1 MTIIIEKAT
10 IKMKKLL
17 KYILL
22 LIYVALMPACGE
34 DSGLDGVF
42 ANKPFALVTAA
53 DGGRTS
59 ISAVIDDGKRTIRL
73 TFDKKRDVD
82 AVELTFQL
90 NPGYAMVS
98 PKEPETTM
106 DLTQPRTVTVSSGA
120 GEVSYEISA
129 RNETP
134 VLSAS
139 FLFRGKPIEGVI
151 DHETRTVSFPITTI
165 YASEYPEELLGAVP
179 LDITL
184 SDGYRP
190 TSEKVSYDLSTGESF
205 SVYKGRNTYTYRLVA
220 DIAPIPVADHLSD
233 FRFRRGVN
241 LAYWM
246 TEADRDWLGYVM
258 PAQFPL
264 WKELGFDHFRVP
276 VDELCIF
283 DREGQFNEKA
293 VGKLH
298 ELFTWCEQNGMYA
311 ILDMHTLAPREG
323 SDSYREEELY
333 DPAYPEF
340 RTHFV
345 NVWRKLAAEFKAHNP
360 KCVAFELLNEPHDG
374 TPDATGWNKLQNEV
388 LTAVREQDPERIVFV
403 PAMGWQDYN
412 YIKYARVAEEDPNAV
427 VSFHYYLPM
436 LLSHYKMLAWVGYQG
451 AVQYP
456 GVVIPTQSDADK
468 YPQYASFHKT
478 TYNADRIMGE
488 MSNAASDGRNAGLA
502 VHCGE
507 FGCSKNVAEAMRL
520 AWFTD
525 MVAAMEAN
533 NIPWTLWECLD
544 GGFGFVDMEYGI
556 YRINCPLLKVLTGKG
571 LTDAEAKVLLQKY
584 GFKTE

>member
-1 MTIIIEKAT
+1 
-10 IKMKKLL
+10 
-17 KYILL
+17 
-22 LIYVALMPACGE
+22 
-34 DSGLDGVF
+34 
-42 ANKPFALVTAA
+42 
-53 DGGRTS
+53 
-59 ISAVIDDGKRTIRL
+59 
-73 TFDKKRDVD
+73 
-82 AVELTFQL
+82 
-90 NPGYAMVS
+90 
-98 PKEPETTM
+98 
-106 DLTQPRTVTVSSGA
+106 
-120 GEVSYEISA
+120 
-129 RNETP
+129 
-134 VLSAS
+134 
-139 FLFRGKPIEGVI
+139 
-151 DHETRTVSFPITTI
+151 
-165 YASEYPEELLGAVP
+165 
-179 LDITL
+179 
-184 SDGYRP
+184 
-190 TSEKVSYDLSTGESF
+190 
-205 SVYKGRNTYTYRLVA
+205 
-220 DIAPIPVADHLSD
+220 
-233 FRFRRGVN
+233 
-241 LAYWM
+241 
-246 TEADRDWLGYVM
+246 
-258 PAQFPL
+258 
-264 WKELGFDHFRVP
+264 
-276 VDELCIF
+276 
-283 DREGQFNEKA
+283 
-293 VGKLH
+293 
-298 ELFTWCEQNGMYA
+298 MYA

-333 DPAYPEF
+333 DPLYPEF

-556 YRINCPLLKVLTGKG
+556 YRINCPLLKVLTGKE

>member
-1 MTIIIEKAT
+1 
-10 IKMKKLL
+10 
-17 KYILL
+17 
-22 LIYVALMPACGE
+22 
-34 DSGLDGVF
+34 
-42 ANKPFALVTAA
+42 
-53 DGGRTS
+53 
-59 ISAVIDDGKRTIRL
+59 
-73 TFDKKRDVD
+73 
-82 AVELTFQL
+82 
-90 NPGYAMVS
+90 
-98 PKEPETTM
+98 M

-151 DHETRTVSFPITTI
+151 DHETRTVSFPVTTI

-283 DREGQFNEKA
+283 DREGRFNEKA

-333 DPAYPEF
+333 DPAYPE
-340 RTHFV
+340 
-345 NVWRKLAAEFKAHNP
+345 
-360 KCVAFELLNEPHDG
+360 
-374 TPDATGWNKLQNEV
+374 
-388 LTAVREQDPERIVFV
+388 
-403 PAMGWQDYN
+403 
-412 YIKYARVAEEDPNAV
+412 YAPI
-427 VSFHYYLPM
+427 S
-436 LLSHYKMLAWVGYQG
+436 
-451 AVQYP
+451 
-456 GVVIPTQSDADK
+456 
-468 YPQYASFHKT
+468 
-478 TYNADRIMGE
+478 
-488 MSNAASDGRNAGLA
+488 
-502 VHCGE
+502 
-507 FGCSKNVAEAMRL
+507 
-520 AWFTD
+520 
-525 MVAAMEAN
+525 
-533 NIPWTLWECLD
+533 
-544 GGFGFVDMEYGI
+544 
-556 YRINCPLLKVLTGKG
+556 
-571 LTDAEAKVLLQKY
+571 
-584 GFKTE
+584 

>member
-73 TFDKKRDVD
+73 TFDKQRDVD

-98 PKEPETTM
+98 PKEPETMM

-311 ILDMHTLAPREG
+311 ILDLHTPAPREG

-340 RTHFV
+340 RAHFV
-345 NVWRKLAAEFKAHNP
+345 HVWRKLAAEFKGHNP

-374 TPDATGWNKLQNEV
+374 TPDE
-388 LTAVREQDPERIVFV
+388 I
-403 PAMGWQDYN
+403 
-412 YIKYARVAEEDPNAV
+412 
-427 VSFHYYLPM
+427 
-436 LLSHYKMLAWVGYQG
+436 
-451 AVQYP
+451 
-456 GVVIPTQSDADK
+456 
-468 YPQYASFHKT
+468 
-478 TYNADRIMGE
+478 
-488 MSNAASDGRNAGLA
+488 GRAH
-502 VHCGE
+502 V
-507 FGCSKNVAEAMRL
+507 
-520 AWFTD
+520 
-525 MVAAMEAN
+525 
-533 NIPWTLWECLD
+533 
-544 GGFGFVDMEYGI
+544 
-556 YRINCPLLKVLTGKG
+556 
-571 LTDAEAKVLLQKY
+571 
-584 GFKTE
+584 